1 MPAAANTKVEEVLEH
16 LRTNGPH
23 IDEESIRSALKQ
35 EDGSDFAEWIS
46 TYLTIDTVLSPDELA
61 LYNALEKSG
70 QAEQFAR
77 DDGSSVLP
85 VRDVDLKRAID
96 ELNRSTEAIS
106 KHTESLRL
114 QQDALSRLVK
124 EQATKESRHRDLQ
137 AKQHQSS
144 ESARQK
150 LHATIEELT
159 QMLSVYVT
167 ELEHQS
173 KGIGKD
179 LQQRVETL
187 LQSDDKL
194 LASLQKLGWELE
206 TENPEEQKDIVR
218 LREVCAQLI
227 KYKVEAIRT
236 KLDRVY
242 LEALISSQRS
252 RGPNIADENE
262 LSALQEELESLF
274 AEILPVAQMSVEQ
287 QFLEPSL
294 KSLSGKNGQ
303 SLGRSLTAVNYIH
316 DCMDF
321 LLEHISLLSQRLE
334 AFQAHQAATNTLATM
349 ARRELETPVPL
360 PSSSKESQRPA
371 NTSPTR
377 RRKSSVHGPSTSP
390 VRVRGMPH
398 SRRRS
403 SGGLNIDIPPVE
415 QILQTLALMLPE
427 QDNPSPSQAERK
439 AQIEALSTAL
449 RERAAKAD
457 DVAHNVQEAFE
468 ETTSTYLGDM
478 RKAVAKVR
486 ESLLAESTY
495 GDVTLT
501 DPGIDGSIEV
511 LAQEV
516 DKITTRLDGAD
527 KDMAKAKG
535 PSAKREELIARW
547 AR

>member
-1 MPAAANTKVEEVLEH
+1 
-16 LRTNGPH
+16 
-23 IDEESIRSALKQ
+23 
-35 EDGSDFAEWIS
+35 
-46 TYLTIDTVLSPDELA
+46 
-61 LYNALEKSG
+61 
-70 QAEQFAR
+70 
-77 DDGSSVLP
+77 
-85 VRDVDLKRAID
+85 
-96 ELNRSTEAIS
+96 
-106 KHTESLRL
+106 
-114 QQDALSRLVK
+114 
-124 EQATKESRHRDLQ
+124 
-137 AKQHQSS
+137 
-144 ESARQK
+144 
-150 LHATIEELT
+150 
-159 QMLSVYVT
+159 MLSVYVT
-167 ELEHQS
+167 ELEQQS
-173 KGIGKD
+173 KGVGKD
-179 LQQRVETL
+179 LHQRVETL

-262 LSALQEELESLF
+262 LSTLQEELESLF

-303 SLGRSLTAVNYIH
+303 SLGRSLTAVNYVCLSLLLDSLNRSLATFHITTDTNQIH

-334 AFQAHQAATNTLATM
+334 AFQAHQAATNTLVTM
-349 ARRELETPVPL
+349 ARRELEAPVPL

-371 NTSPTR
+371 NASATR

-468 ETTSTYLGDM
+468 ETTSTYLGDL